1 MKNWLTQIAV
11 ASFAVA
17 ALASCKKDEEQ
28 ATIAP
33 SATSTL
39 SASSSTVVLMQAN
52 SAQTALTFNWTPVQF
67 AVGNTEYTKAPTVSY
82 QLQVAK
88 SATSFGYPAI
98 IDAGTGTMKAISVGD
113 LNSSLTTLGLTSGV
127 ATPLYARLATV
138 VGTDNHTFVSN
149 VIPLT
154 ATTYTV
160 CLPPAGSDSWSI
172 IGPAGVDWNTDVP
185 LTYNCTTNTFDITRV
200 LNAGEFKFRANSAW
214 TLNYGSSSNA
224 GGPVVANGSNIVVT
238 TAGAHTVKLN
248 LNTMTYSIN

>member
-11 ASFAVA
+11 AAVAVA
-17 ALASCKKDEEQ
+17 ALASCKKDEEK
-28 ATIAP
+28 AAIAP
-33 SATSTL
+33 SATSNLT
-39 SASSSTVVLMQAN
+39 ASSSSVALLQAN

-67 AVGNTEYTKAPTVSY
+67 AMSNTEYTKAPTVSY

-98 IDAGTGTMKAISVGD
+98 IDAGTGTTKAVSVGD
-113 LNSSLTTLGLTSGV
+113 LNSSLTALGLVAGT
-127 ATPLYARLATV
+127 ATPLYVRLATV

-185 LTYNCTTNTFDITRV
+185 MTYNCTTNTFDVTRV
-200 LNAGEFKFRANSAW
+200 LNAGEFKFRANNAW
-214 TLNYGSSSNA
+214 TLNYGSSSNT
-224 GGPVVANGSNIVVT
+224 GGPVVANGSNIAVAT
-238 TAGAHTVKLN
+238 TGAHTIKLN
-248 LNTMTYSIN
+248 LSTMTYSIN